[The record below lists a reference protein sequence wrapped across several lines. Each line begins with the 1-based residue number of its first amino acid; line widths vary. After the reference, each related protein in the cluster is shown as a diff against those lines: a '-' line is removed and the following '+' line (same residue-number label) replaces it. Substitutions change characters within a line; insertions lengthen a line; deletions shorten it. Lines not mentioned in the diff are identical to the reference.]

1 MQLQD
6 ALKTIG
12 EASYRLKKFGELSS
26 IGSYDMTATA
36 PKGAAKRRAELLS
49 FVRAESRK
57 TLLAPE
63 TLDAVETL
71 AAHESELSPE
81 MKGELRLYPPPDQR
95 GDRAARDPPP
105 APVGPQKRHR
115 TALD

>member
-36 PKGAAKRRAELLS
+36 PNRGKPS
-49 FVRAESRK
+49 SPRK
-57 TLLAPE
+57 PWKP
-63 TLDAVETL
+63 
-71 AAHESELSPE
+71 SKPSPP
-81 MKGELRLYPPPDQR
+81 MKMSSPPR
-95 GDRAARDPPP
+95 
-105 APVGPQKRHR
+105 
-115 TALD
+115 

>member
-63 TLDAVETL
+63 TLEAVETL

-81 MKGELRLYPPPDQR
+81 MKGELRLYRRRIDAVTGLP
-95 GDRAARDPPP
+95 
-105 APVGPQKRHR
+105 
-115 TALD
+115 

>member
-36 PKGAAKRRAELLS
+36 PKARQNAGRAFKLCPRRIAEN
-49 FVRAESRK
+49 
-57 TLLAPE
+57 
-63 TLDAVETL
+63 
-71 AAHESELSPE
+71 
-81 MKGELRLYPPPDQR
+81 PPRPGNPGCR
-95 GDRAARDPPP
+95 RNPRRP
-105 APVGPQKRHR
+105 
-115 TALD
+115 

>member
-36 PKGAAKRRAELLS
+36 PKGRGQTPGRAFKLCPRRIAEDPP
-49 FVRAESRK
+49 RPGNPGSR
-57 TLLAPE
+57 
-63 TLDAVETL
+63 
-71 AAHESELSPE
+71 
-81 MKGELRLYPPPDQR
+81 
-95 GDRAARDPPP
+95 RDPRRP
-105 APVGPQKRHR
+105 
-115 TALD
+115 